1 MSLVSVSV
9 PAAARA
15 VPLAAIAVLAALLLL
30 TACDETPGASTASAP
45 PVVVDFSYSPD
56 SADAAT
62 LDPSRVTD
70 STVTVDLR
78 LVTAVV
84 DEDSEIE
91 RVAFTIEPASA
102 PGSAID
108 GTLPLLPDE
117 TSVYGTAIDLTLP
130 RADALYTLRVFAVDA
145 DSLVSN
151 PALGQLRV
159 LPGTEEP

>member
-1 MSLVSVSV
+1 M
-9 PAAARA
+9 
-15 VPLAAIAVLAALLLL
+15 LAALFAAVLLL
-30 TACDETPGASTASAP
+30 TACDETPGASTEAVP
-45 PVVVDFSYSPD
+45 PVVVDFSYAPD

-84 DEDSEIE
+84 DEDSDIE

-102 PGSAID
+102 PGSALD
-108 GTLPLLPDE
+108 GTLPLLEGE
-117 TSVYGTAIDLTLP
+117 TNVYGTAIDLTLP
-130 RADALYTLRVFAVDA
+130 RADALYTLRVFAVDT

-159 LPGTEEP
+159 LPGPDAP